1 MIIKDLQADVILG
14 LPFFTMQ
21 EVKLDFK
28 LNIMLIFDQTIP
40 SRVHNPN
47 FDTDYRILQRNLKNL
62 EVITQNLNDQIICR

>member
-1 MIIKDLQADVILG
+1 MIIKDLQEDVILG

-28 LNIMLIFDQTIP
+28 LSIMLIFDQTIP
-40 SRVHNPN
+40 SRGHNPN